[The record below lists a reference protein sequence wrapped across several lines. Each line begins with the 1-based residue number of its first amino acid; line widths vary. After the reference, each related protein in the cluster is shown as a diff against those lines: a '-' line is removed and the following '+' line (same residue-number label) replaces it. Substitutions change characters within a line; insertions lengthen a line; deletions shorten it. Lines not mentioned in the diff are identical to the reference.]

1 MLQSGMA
8 QPRRRPTVSL
18 TLNPDTLQET
28 RALLERFPGRR
39 LSVSALVDDLLSQ
52 FVVTFKPMVDRLEQT
67 DDRAAQLEILHAFFG
82 MQMAGVSEQFTKLVR
97 ATQPEEEG
105 S

>member
-1 MLQSGMA
+1 MSQS
-8 QPRRRPTVSL
+8 RKRPTVTL
-18 TLNPDTLQET
+18 TLDPDTLREV
-28 RALLERFPGRR
+28 RALLARIPGRR
-39 LSVSALVDDLLSQ
+39 VSVSGLVDDLLTRFLVS
-52 FVVTFKPMVDRLEQT
+52 FGPVVDRLEQT